1 MWQSRAALYILQP
14 VNYLR
19 SPLPISVL
27 VRIWILS
34 SSLAGDENQP
44 NSYILKKSKIMQL
57 LERNV
62 LPVQTLCCWTFPN
75 SSLILMHSPHFGVYF
90 LHCVLQEFCYIETL
104 ALLEACANW
113 SWVKNLFFCGFK
125 TPITGTLGSSV
136 ACREQGSCNV
146 PLGGSEGV
154 VRGETKPPGI
164 ENADLVKM
172 STTGNVF
179 SFQVSLK
186 RPQRIPQGF
195 FSLTYLLH
203 HQSWVYL

>member
-113 SWVKNLFFCGFK
+113 SWVKNLFFV
-125 TPITGTLGSSV
+125 GS
-136 ACREQGSCNV
+136 R
-146 PLGGSEGV
+146 PLLQVHLDPLWLAESRGAVMCLWEDLRGWSEG
-154 VRGETKPPGI
+154 R
-164 ENADLVKM
+164 
-172 STTGNVF
+172 
-179 SFQVSLK
+179 QSL
-186 RPQRIPQGF
+186 
-195 FSLTYLLH
+195 LE
-203 HQSWVYL
+203 